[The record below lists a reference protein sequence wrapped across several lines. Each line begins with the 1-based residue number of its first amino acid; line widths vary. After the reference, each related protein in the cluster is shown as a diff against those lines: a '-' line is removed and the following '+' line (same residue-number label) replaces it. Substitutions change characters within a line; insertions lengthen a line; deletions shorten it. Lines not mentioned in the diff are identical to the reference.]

1 MQNIPK
7 SLNGNWKTGRARRG
21 AVVAEFA
28 LVAPVFL
35 TLTVGCIE
43 LGRAVIVQQL
53 LTNASR
59 EGARVAGYDTTNSSS
74 TVSTAVNNYL
84 TSVNISGA
92 TTVVS
97 PSPAGLADGQ
107 QISVTVSIGFNT
119 VSWLP
124 HPFFLAGQTMQAT
137 SVMCR
142 QPPP

>member
-1 MQNIPK
+1 MTRCRIIGRTP
-7 SLNGNWKTGRARRG
+7 GNSRRG
-21 AVVAEFA
+21 AAVAEFA
-28 LVAPVFL
+28 LIAPVFL

-59 EGARVAGYDTTNSSS
+59 EGARVAGYDTTSSSS
-74 TVSTAVNNYL
+74 TVTTAVNNYL

-92 TTVVS
+92 TTTVS
-97 PSPAGLADGQ
+97 PSPSGLADGQ
-107 QISVTVSIGFNT
+107 QISVTVGIPFSS

-124 HPFFLAGQTMQAT
+124 HPFFLGGQTLQAT
-137 SVMCR
+137 SVMVR

>member
-1 MQNIPK
+1 MRHIRSLK
-7 SLNGNWKTGRARRG
+7 SRNGRSRRG
-21 AVVAEFA
+21 AAVAEFA
-28 LVAPVFL
+28 LIAPVFL

-59 EGARVAGYDTTNSSS
+59 EGARVAGYDTTSSS
-74 TVSTAVNNYL
+74 SKVSTAVNNYL

-92 TTVVS
+92 TTAVS
-97 PSPAGLADGQ
+97 PSPSGLADGE
-107 QISVTVSIGFNT
+107 QISVTVGIPFSS

-124 HPFFLAGQTMQAT
+124 HPFFLGGQTLKAT
-137 SVMCR
+137 SVMVR